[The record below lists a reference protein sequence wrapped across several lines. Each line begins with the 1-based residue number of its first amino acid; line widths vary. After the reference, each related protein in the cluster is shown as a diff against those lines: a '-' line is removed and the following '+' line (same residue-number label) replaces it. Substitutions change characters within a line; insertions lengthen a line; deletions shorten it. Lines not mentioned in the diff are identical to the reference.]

1 MDKQRPSAMTLPDIL
16 AMTSSGQPGPGKKVT
31 LPSGALW
38 EGGPTAGTS
47 LITLPDSDPILIADN
62 GSGVSNS
69 IVGRSGPF
77 GAMARVFE
85 EVLGHVPSFFANR
98 VAAQALELVRGLP
111 EPDDRETETRIV
123 KFSSKATLLNPA
135 KSRNRSGS
143 SSDDSEAF
151 GIEPIRRANGG
162 YIDESEYRNRAS
174 GMVRGPGGPL
184 GDGVPLRASD
194 GEYVVRASAVD
205 NTLPLLEMINS
216 GWVPSARFL
225 AGMLQGFSGPAANP
239 ATDAQNW
246 RDMLGQGVIADSIG
260 NIGNAA
266 LNTGAWAGAAL
277 GSALAPMFQP
287 GGLLAPRQGSGGS
300 TTLPRD
306 SADSQ
311 SGLTASM
318 QAAPSGILGMFGG
331 SSASST
337 AGAGAELSSLA
348 QALSSGIAGA
358 ATAAGSTL
366 GSMLGNAIKP
376 ALGPGG
382 DLAPQ
387 IGEQLGRL
395 IGSQF
400 GGALTASMSV
410 KTEGGQLGSTGG
422 LGGGTSV
429 GGGTSTGGG
438 NDSGA
443 GTSGG
448 DTGGPEPTGDGGGGS
463 TVVGAAGPAGGS
475 GGGGTGGTPDLSARW
490 DYLNGQDANGNPVSG
505 WAYLVP
511 NSDVVGAL
519 TSEIPEGMK
528 VGQYLKDDG
537 TGPMVRDVPGTSWI
551 DTLTGKSDPAGAQD
565 LVGTG
570 HRYNPNSGNFGD
582 LLQVVA
588 NQAGGNLGELLKPIL
603 GENAPEMV
611 RTAAEQFMKPIGD
624 AYNAADPNH
633 EYTNTLGTWLG
644 NTFGIKWTPNGQS
657 GSSSGGQLSHE
668 QQIGVSALEY
678 GISGLQQHGLLG
690 GLTGAISGA
699 ASTAGSTIGGVIG
712 TAIAPFLGPAAALG
726 PAIGSLLGSMAG
738 SMISSQITRP
748 IEWAGNAVKEL
759 VGTGFG
765 LTDLADGPGG
775 RTMRGDIYNFN
786 GTDPKSASIAT
797 ERVRRR
803 RAVAQQRGGGMGR

>member
-1 MDKQRPSAMTLPDIL
+1 
-16 AMTSSGQPGPGKKVT
+16 MTSTGQPGPGKKVT

-47 LITLPDSDPILIADN
+47 LITLPDGDPILVADN
-62 GSGVSNS
+62 GSGISNS

-111 EPDDRETETRIV
+111 EAHDREIETRIV

-135 KSRNRSGS
+135 RSRSRSGS
-143 SSDDSEAF
+143 SNDRDDAETFAVD
-151 GIEPIRRANGG
+151 PIRRANGG

-194 GEYVVRASAVD
+194 GEYVVKASAVD
-205 NTLPLLEMINS
+205 NTLPLLEMINA
-216 GWVPSARFL
+216 GWVPTAQFL
-225 AGMLQGFSGPAANP
+225 TGMLSGFATPAATSP
-239 ATDAQNW
+239 TGAQNW
-246 RDMLGQGVIADSIG
+246 RDLLGQGVIADTIG
-260 NIGNAA
+260 SIGNAA
-266 LNTGAWAGAAL
+266 ANTGAWAGAAL

-287 GGLLAPRQGSGGS
+287 GGLLVPRPGSGAS
-300 TTLPRD
+300 TALPRD
-306 SADSQ
+306 SAESP
-311 SGLTASM
+311 SGVTASM
-318 QAAPSGILGMFGG
+318 QATPSGILGMFGG
-331 SSASST
+331 AKATGT
-337 AGAGAELSSLA
+337 ARDGTELTSLA
-348 QALSSGIAGA
+348 QALGSGIASA
-358 ATAAGSTL
+358 ATAAGSNL
-366 GSMLGNAIKP
+366 GAALGNAIKP

-382 DLAPQ
+382 ELAPQ

-410 KTEGGQLGSTGG
+410 KTEGGQLSSGSG

-429 GGGTSTGGG
+429 GAGTSTGGG
-438 NDSGA
+438 TSSGD
-443 GTSGG
+443 GSSGGG
-448 DTGGPEPTGDGGGGS
+448 DTGGPEPTSDGGGGGTS
-463 TVVGAAGPAGGS
+463 VVDTSGPAGGS
-475 GGGGTGGTPDLSARW
+475 GGGSTDTAARW
-490 DYLNGQDANGNPVSG
+490 EYLNGQDGNGNPISG

-511 NSDVVGAL
+511 KSDQVGVL
-519 TSEIPEGMK
+519 PSEVPDGMA
-528 VGQYLKDDG
+528 VGQYIKDDG
-537 TGPMVRDVPGTSWI
+537 TGPIVRDVPGTSWI

-582 LLQVVA
+582 LLQVAA
-588 NQAGGNLGELLKPIL
+588 NQAGGDLGELLKPVL
-603 GENAPEMV
+603 GENAPDMV
-611 RTAAEQFMKPIGD
+611 KTFAEQLMKPIGD

-633 EYTNTLGTWLG
+633 DYSNTLGTWVG
-644 NTFGIKWTPNGQS
+644 NLFGIKWTPNGQS
-657 GSSSGGQLSHE
+657 SSSNAGQLSHE
-668 QQIGVSALEY
+668 QQVGVAAFESGVE
-678 GISGLQQHGLLG
+678 GLQQHGLLG

-699 ASTAGSTIGGVIG
+699 ASTGGSLIGGAIG

-726 PAIGSLLGSMAG
+726 PAIGSFLGSMAG
-738 SMISSQITRP
+738 GVIASEFTRP
-748 IEWAGNAVKEL
+748 IEWAGNAIKEL

-775 RTMRGDIYNFN
+775 HTVRGDIYNFN